1 MTNPS
6 DGWTIGHE
14 ICRGRAPWIRD
25 NTPKGP
31 TMTPDELEQARV
43 TLGKLWGL
51 GRPLHYHELAHVLR
65 LRGHVLTAYRKGTQP
80 IPRHVAMLVWMMLDG
95 ARPRGLERT
104 LGL

>member
-1 MTNPS
+1 MS
-6 DGWTIGHE
+6 HE
-14 ICRGRAPWIRD
+14 
-25 NTPKGP
+25 
-31 TMTPDELEQARV
+31 ELEHARV

-51 GRPLHYHELAHVLR
+51 GRPLHYHELSHVLR
-65 LRGHVLTAYRKGTQP
+65 LDSQALARYRKGEKA